1 MQFSDELEFNTFSD
15 AWKTPKTFYNAT
27 RERKV
32 NISNNKKILLLIAP
46 RGLADIKSIQYHMKS
61 TTVPPVFVEWKTKD
75 GVRTIFLDGMHQ
87 IVAASISKKRKIPIF
102 LIINY
107 NL

>member
-1 MQFSDELEFNTFSD
+1 MTPFQPQIFVLFSIIINMQFSDELEFNTFSD

-46 RGLADIKSIQYHMKS
+46 
-61 TTVPPVFVEWKTKD
+61 PPED
-75 GVRTIFLDGMHQ
+75 LQ
-87 IVAASISKKRKIPIF
+87 ILNQSN
-102 LIINY
+102 II
-107 NL
+107 

>member
-1 MQFSDELEFNTFSD
+1 
-15 AWKTPKTFYNAT
+15 
-27 RERKV
+27 
-32 NISNNKKILLLIAP
+32 
-46 RGLADIKSIQYHMKS
+46 MKS

-102 LIINY
+102 LFINY